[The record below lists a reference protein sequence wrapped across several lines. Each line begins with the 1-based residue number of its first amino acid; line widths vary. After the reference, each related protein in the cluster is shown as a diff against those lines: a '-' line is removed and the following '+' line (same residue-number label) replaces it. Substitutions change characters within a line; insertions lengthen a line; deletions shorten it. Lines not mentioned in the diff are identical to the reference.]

1 VTVARYSSFADLA
14 DYCRRSANP
23 IGRLLLHLYGATSA
37 AALTRSDAIC
47 TALQLVNF
55 WQDIALDWRKNR
67 VYLPQEDLTRY
78 GVGEAHIA
86 NARCDGAWRA
96 LLAFETARAR
106 ALLVSGARLPG
117 TLPWRLALELR
128 AVLAGGHRVLDAID
142 AAHGD
147 VFRRR
152 PQLAARDW
160 AVVAAHALF
169 PPRRHRAAA
178 VAA

>member
-1 VTVARYSSFADLA
+1 M
-14 DYCRRSANP
+14 
-23 IGRLLLHLYGATSA
+23 HLYGTVSA
-37 AALTRSDAIC
+37 PNMLHADAIC

-106 ALLVSGARLPG
+106 TLLASGRPL
-117 TLPWRLALELR
+117 TTVLPWRLALELR
-128 AVLAGGHRVLDAID
+128 GVLAGGHRILDGID
-142 AAHGD
+142 AVGGD
-147 VFRRR
+147 VFRQR
-152 PQLAARDW
+152 PQLARGDW
-160 AVVAAHALF
+160 AIVGWQALF
-169 PPRRHRAAA
+169 PPRRHRVVA
-178 VAA
+178 VPA